1 MSIIKAMNLKK
12 YYITDTYEVRA
23 LDGVS
28 LVVEEREFIAVVGTS
43 GCGKTTLMNILGGLD
58 VPDSGALWIKNTSL
72 KDLSKEQRTIFRRRN
87 IGFVFQQYNL
97 IPSLNIRENIVLP
110 LRLWQYLDY
119 KISWI
124 VFLRLYQEA
133 SNREL
138 RLLEHY

>member
-87 IGFVFQQYNL
+87 TKVNFRNCT
-97 IPSLNIRENIVLP
+97 SNENAF
-110 LRLWQYLDY
+110 
-119 KISWI
+119 S
-124 VFLRLYQEA
+124 
-133 SNREL
+133 
-138 RLLEHY
+138 